1 MCPLESYIK
10 LDKDADRRYEALR
23 SLKPQ
28 KVLDARRLVENRLAF
43 MDPTKEFVEMSRF
56 STDKGVFCATRF
68 DVTPL
73 EGATSVKHALD
84 VMCLFIR
91 TMETSVLEK
100 TTNLLGYD
108 APVRDSSIVQRRLV
122 VARPNPNGVQT
133 ESNFVM
139 FADYES
145 GETRGQELGVIAVD
159 FVNEDELYPYTPQ
172 QCVRQDANVAMT
184 FQPHRCKVR
193 NQRTGKEEEHLVVML
208 SRWVLLRMHPGKFP
222 IPRENLEA
230 LRNSVESVSDAMLEA
245 MKSRMVQQE

>member
-10 LDKDADRRYEALR
+10 LDKDADRRYETLR
-23 SLKPQ
+23 ALKPQ
-28 KVLDARRLVENRLAF
+28 KLLDARRLVENRLAF

-56 STDKGVFCATRF
+56 STDKGVYCAARF

-73 EGATSVKHALD
+73 EGATSVKHAHD
-84 VMCLFIR
+84 IMCLFIR
-91 TMETSVLEK
+91 TMETSVLE
-100 TTNLLGYD
+100 NASSLLGYD
-108 APVRDSSIVQRRLV
+108 AAVRDSNIVQRRLV

-145 GETRGQELGVIAVD
+145 GDARGQEFGIIAVD
-159 FVNEDELYPYTPQ
+159 FVNEDELYPYTPD

-193 NQRTGKEEEHLVVML
+193 NKRTGKEEEHLVVMMT
-208 SRWVLLRMHPGKFP
+208 RWVLLRLHPGKFP
-222 IPRENLEA
+222 IPRDNLEA
-230 LRNSVESVSDAMLEA
+230 LKSHVECVSDAMLDA
-245 MKSRMVQQE
+245 MKTHMLHEE